1 MTDIKTHIKLL
12 INKYD
17 LSSLYNKYKIFTIIN
32 NLIKESLYWLILI
45 FSFLLKKYADKIKMF
60 TFVLISLFCLNI
72 PFDRYTISIRDELI
86 IKLEEANDVYYIH
99 NLVLISK
106 NDILKIDL
114 VRYFNSLELLNDNIK
129 KYIQNIQIRAELPFS
144 FITLLVIS
152 LNKNLKTKNIFL
164 VIIFAVFYFAMTF
177 LNNRKIKK
185 EIILNNKNVTSQ
197 DNIRNYIINSKNLI
211 ANNNFNQEYM
221 INQYNLYN
229 TSNKE
234 ILDINSSLSV
244 QTNILVFATML
255 IPILNQFTN
264 LNAYDFISYF
274 LIFYDIELITTRLK
288 DFYYNKSHYDTM
300 NIHLDYLNQ
309 IFIHP
314 QSNIQSNTQSNTQS
328 NSQPKPQPNSDPTD
342 INIRYLSNAKPFIKT
357 TKPIIIKKNDHILI
371 DGLSGS
377 GKTSL
382 LYFLKGIITLD
393 SFEMT
398 PDIASINQRCFLTLP
413 NVKSLYSGLLYDII
427 TNYEVNPNVE
437 HILICMKLA
446 NLDAYIEKTQTQ
458 TQTNRFI
465 EVDKISAGESSRFL
479 IARIIYMITFQTKH
493 DYSILLFD
501 EIDSNLNDSMAIQLC
516 QRLLHIFSNKT
527 ILYITHNIQIKKL
540 FKKKITIDDGIIN

>member
-1 MTDIKTHIKLL
+1 
-12 INKYD
+12 
-17 LSSLYNKYKIFTIIN
+17 
-32 NLIKESLYWLILI
+32 
-45 FSFLLKKYADKIKMF
+45 
-60 TFVLISLFCLNI
+60 
-72 PFDRYTISIRDELI
+72 
-86 IKLEEANDVYYIH
+86 
-99 NLVLISK
+99 
-106 NDILKIDL
+106 
-114 VRYFNSLELLNDNIK
+114 
-129 KYIQNIQIRAELPFS
+129 
-144 FITLLVIS
+144 
-152 LNKNLKTKNIFL
+152 
-164 VIIFAVFYFAMTF
+164 
-177 LNNRKIKK
+177 
-185 EIILNNKNVTSQ
+185 
-197 DNIRNYIINSKNLI
+197 
-211 ANNNFNQEYM
+211 
-221 INQYNLYN
+221 
-229 TSNKE
+229 
-234 ILDINSSLSV
+234 
-244 QTNILVFATML
+244 
-255 IPILNQFTN
+255 
-264 LNAYDFISYF
+264 
-274 LIFYDIELITTRLK
+274 
-288 DFYYNKSHYDTM
+288 M

-314 QSNIQSNTQSNTQS
+314 QS
-328 NSQPKPQPNSDPTD
+328 QPNSESSSEPNSEPTD

-398 PDIASINQRCFLTLP
+398 PDIASINQRSFLTLP

-446 NLDAYIEKTQTQ
+446 NLDAYIDQ

-479 IARIIYMITFQTKH
+479 IARIIYMISFQTKH

-516 QRLLHIFSNKT
+516 QRLLHIFSDKT
-527 ILYITHNIQIKKL
+527 ILYITHNVQIKKL
-540 FKKKITIDDGIIN
+540 FTKKITIIDGIIN